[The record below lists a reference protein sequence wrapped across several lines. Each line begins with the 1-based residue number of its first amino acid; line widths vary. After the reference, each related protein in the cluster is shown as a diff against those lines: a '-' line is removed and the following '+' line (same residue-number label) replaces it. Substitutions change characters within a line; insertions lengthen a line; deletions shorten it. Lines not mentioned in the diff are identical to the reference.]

1 MGVGVGV
8 GDRGGVVMERRRELG
23 KLCSFLASCLSRKG
37 VSFLQVFTL
46 KISCLR

>member
-1 MGVGVGV
+1 MVLPVLN
-8 GDRGGVVMERRRELG
+8 RRELG
-23 KLCSFLASCLSRKG
+23 ELLCSFLASCLSRKG